1 MSKHEYIGNYELT
14 YSKYLTYKD
23 KWVTRHFNLGK
34 CLGKD
39 EAFMKAINFIH
50 SNEQDRIDYGTMYV
64 SDGWGNKFYAKGQ
77 QLCSC

>member
-1 MSKHEYIGNYELT
+1 MSKREYIGNYELT

-64 SDGWGNKFYAKGQ
+64 SDGWGNKFYAKG
-77 QLCSC
+77 